1 MSYFKGEVK
10 TYVFANRRLKKSLMN
25 TDKFLAD
32 LCEKIQID
40 HNKNN
45 DTINNLK
52 IEVEAK
58 ETLVK
63 VGVYLFIFFFTKY
76 STVHSRIP

>member
-63 VGVYLFIFFFTKY
+63 VGVHLFIYLFIYFFYK
-76 STVHSRIP
+76 I

>member
-1 MSYFKGEVK
+1 
-10 TYVFANRRLKKSLMN
+10 MN

-52 IEVEAK
+52 LEVEAK

-63 VGVYLFIFFFTKY
+63 VGFTFIFKNPG
-76 STVHSRIP
+76 HAQI

>member
-10 TYVFANRRLKKSLMN
+10 TYVFANRRLKKSLIN

-63 VGVYLFIFFFTKY
+63 VAVHLFLFFFFFVFYK
-76 STVHSRIP
+76 V